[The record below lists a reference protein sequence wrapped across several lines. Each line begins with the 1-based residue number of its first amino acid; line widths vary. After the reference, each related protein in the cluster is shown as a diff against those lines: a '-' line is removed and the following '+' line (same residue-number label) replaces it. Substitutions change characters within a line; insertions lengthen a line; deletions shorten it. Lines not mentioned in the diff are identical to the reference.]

1 MPSLAELYEHHARDC
16 IHAAGQADN
25 PKSREMLLKLA
36 REWMAALQ
44 ALMQSKPPNTDAPS
58 HSGNRAA

>member
-16 IHAAGQADN
+16 IHAAGRTEN

-36 REWMAALQ
+36 REWAAALQ
-44 ALMQSKPPNTDAPS
+44 ALTQSKPPST
-58 HSGNRAA
+58 GVGG